1 MTRKKPTAAAPTL
14 RRNKR
19 HGQKGSTA
27 VETAFL
33 MPWIFFLFIGT
44 LDVGFY
50 GYAAIN
56 VQNAARVAAMT
67 TSASSSTAGNRSVA
81 CTQALAEM
89 PSVSNLEGLTSCGS
103 LPLIVTATALTAAQ
117 SADGAAAA
125 SKVAVT
131 YQTPKLIPFP
141 GLTGQLTL
149 TRTAE
154 MRVRD

>member
-1 MTRKKPTAAAPTL
+1 MIRHDQRSTPTL
-14 RRNKR
+14 KSNI
-19 HGQKGSTA
+19 A
-27 VETAFL
+27 L
-33 MPWIFFLFIGT
+33 
-44 LDVGFY
+44 
-50 GYAAIN
+50 GYRP
-56 VQNAARVAAMT
+56 V
-67 TSASSSTAGNRSVA
+67 NRMA
-81 CTQALAEM
+81 K
-89 PSVSNLEGLTSCGS
+89 N
-103 LPLIVTATALTAAQ
+103 ATALTAAQ